1 MKEKIAKFLKEEGI
15 ILPKDFVVEVYS
27 QILKFAGPLSGL
39 IRKGSNEAGK
49 AAAKSLRNKVDLSKD
64 ELPEILKEFF
74 LQTGFGNIDIS
85 ISGDVLSIEVKD
97 SFLLRAHP
105 DESKALSPLVGAI
118 EGFVEEF
125 IGKGVKVKQE
135 GKRITVE
142 L

>member
-1 MKEKIAKFLKEEGI
+1 MKEKIASFLREEGV
-15 ILPKDFVVEVYS
+15 ILPKDFVVGVYF

-49 AAAKSLRNKVDLSKD
+49 AAAKSLISKVDFSKD

-74 LQTGFGNIDIS
+74 SQAGFGNVNVS
-85 ISGDVLSIEVKD
+85 LSGNVLIVEIRD

-105 DESKALSPLVGAI
+105 DENKALSPLVGAI
-118 EGFVEEF
+118 EGFVEE
-125 IGKGVKVKQE
+125 ILGKEVKVKQE